1 MGCTGSNSN
10 PNQRTVKRTRTWNER
25 YNQQINDEMEEPER
39 LLNPENYENLNIKI
53 GDDVHSKELELDFSH
68 RETLELLETL
78 QKKTKNSKKRLPD
91 LDVLKITSMRKPKD
105 HRVNMFLKDHFPCK
119 VGSFYFDESPL
130 FLNKDFAD
138 YQGWTLECLGRVTGS
153 VMLCGFRITANQF
166 QIIIQRSKEIP
177 SVTFSECKLATEN
190 LSFDPIN
197 SDESVDNT
205 DIKFNC
211 KQLGFIQ
218 CESYYNDLK
227 WKESGTEIKSILT
240 AIKTC
245 TLKNSL
251 TEITIKDC
259 GVSKQ
264 TIVRLMPED
273 LHRIKL
279 KVSEGVIEEEDKQ
292 LSKQSEDKRKINGR
306 IKGTEGKSESKHSD
320 EDIEGDD
327 QEYESSED
335 DEEREEEESEES
347 SVEISIESQNFLYE
361 GGEEKRGFEKKMGVA
376 GC

>member
-10 PNQRTVKRTRTWNER
+10 PNQRTAKRTRTWNER
-25 YNQQINDEMEEPER
+25 YGQQINDAMEEPER

-105 HRVNMFLKDHFPCK
+105 HRVNIFLKDHFPCK
-119 VGSFYFDESPL
+119 VGSFFFDEIPL

-138 YQGWTLECLGRVTGS
+138 YQGWTLECLGRVTCS

-218 CESYYNDLK
+218 CGSYYNDLK
-227 WKESGTEIKSILT
+227 WKESGKEIKSILT

-251 TEITIKDC
+251 TELTIKDC

-279 KVSEGVIEEEDKQ
+279 KVSEGATEENKN
-292 LSKQSEDKRKINGR
+292 LSKQSEGQAKIDGKKEM
-306 IKGTEGKSESKHSD
+306 IEGNNSFSND
-320 EDIEGDD
+320 EDSEGDD

-335 DEEREEEESEES
+335 DEEREEEESGES
-347 SVEISIESQNFLYE
+347 SIEISIESQNFLYE
-361 GGEEKRGFEKKMGVA
+361 GGEEKRGFEEKMGVA